1 MPEPVGSD
9 QRYLPG
15 LDGLRAIAV
24 AAVVMYHLGYGWAQ
38 GGLLGVGVFFTL
50 SGYLITDILVGQ
62 WTARGRI
69 GLASFWLRRARR
81 LLPALFVMLAVV
93 TVWVQEFAR
102 SFGPGFRGDVIA
114 SVLYMSNWW
123 YIGQHSSYYARFAP
137 PGPPDH
143 LWSLA
148 VEEQFYLVWPWVV
161 LVLVWVAG
169 LAGRRRRGLAH
180 GSFLSAR
187 ARLVIAEVTLWL
199 AAASAV
205 AMAVLYQPGY
215 DPTRVYEGT
224 DTRAFGLLAGAALA
238 IGWPTRRLTRD
249 RASGKRGGAGGARIA
264 PDAARW
270 LLDGA
275 GAAGLA
281 VIGLLVWRTNQYS
294 DFMFRGG
301 LLLLSAATAA
311 VIAAVVTPGSLLG
324 QALGIRPLRW
334 LGVRSYG
341 IYLWHYPLI
350 VLTAAAGSAGG
361 PVSPRRAVALVVATV
376 SVAALSWRFIE
387 EPVRR
392 GARPRPSVRART
404 GLASIV
410 GEPVWISV
418 ASAAGGAGRAA
429 EPGGLGGPV
438 EPGKPVEP
446 GGPGKPG
453 KPGGPGTGGERSGR
467 PGRLGRPGL
476 PRTPRAVA
484 GLCLLMAALL
494 AASVTAAIRLTP
506 ATAHAAAG
514 PRPGASAVASTA
526 KARLSNAG
534 GRTTAI
540 PAATRGAGAG
550 AASGTSAGRSA
561 AGRTAGRGAA
571 PAAGTGAVTAAAPDP
586 MATVPALP
594 APPPRTSCT
603 SVVHIGDSTSEGLI
617 SPDYLPDPVDRITA
631 RYADVGVKTSVMK
644 IVGATSIIEAL
655 PGTPSAYQLA
665 GQVKGSGFHGCW
677 VLALGTNDTAD
688 VFVGSNVDRA
698 QRIEK
703 MMALIGRQPVM
714 WVEVASLL
722 SSGPYAEQNMKLWNQ
737 ALQRALP
744 HYPNMRV
751 YDWPAVAQRS
761 WFIPDGIHY
770 TTNGYQHRA
779 KAIANALAEA
789 FPVS

>member
-1 MPEPVGSD
+1 
-9 QRYLPG
+9 
-15 LDGLRAIAV
+15 
-24 AAVVMYHLGYGWAQ
+24 
-38 GGLLGVGVFFTL
+38 
-50 SGYLITDILVGQ
+50 
-62 WTARGRI
+62 
-69 GLASFWLRRARR
+69 
-81 LLPALFVMLAVV
+81 
-93 TVWVQEFAR
+93 
-102 SFGPGFRGDVIA
+102 
-114 SVLYMSNWW
+114 
-123 YIGQHSSYYARFAP
+123 
-137 PGPPDH
+137 
-143 LWSLA
+143 
-148 VEEQFYLVWPWVV
+148 VV

-169 LAGRRRRGLAH
+169 LAGRRRRGLPGGPAD

-187 ARLVIAEVTLWL
+187 SRLVIAEVTLWL

-205 AMAVLYQPGY
+205 AMAVRYQPGY

-238 IGWPTRRLTRD
+238 IGWPTKRP
-249 RASGKRGGAGGARIA
+249 ARGGA
-264 PDAARW
+264 AARW

-294 DFMFRGG
+294 DLMFRGG

-311 VIAAVVTPGSLLG
+311 VVAAVVTPGSLLG
-324 QALGIRPLRW
+324 RALGIRPLRW

-361 PVSPRRAVALVVATV
+361 PVSPGRAVALVVATV

-392 GARPRPSVRART
+392 GARPRLAARART
-404 GLASIV
+404 GLASTA
-410 GEPVWISV
+410 GEPAWIT
-418 ASAAGGAGRAA
+418 AAGGAG
-429 EPGGLGGPV
+429 
-438 EPGKPVEP
+438 
-446 GGPGKPG
+446 
-453 KPGGPGTGGERSGR
+453 
-467 PGRLGRPGL
+467 
-476 PRTPRAVA
+476 
-484 GLCLLMAALL
+484 MAALL
-494 AASVTAAIRLTP
+494 AAGVTAAIRLTP
-506 ATAHAAAG
+506 ATAQAAAG

-526 KARLSNAG
+526 KARLSSAG
-534 GRTTAI
+534 GRATAI
-540 PAATRGAGAG
+540 PAATLG
-550 AASGTSAGRSA
+550 AA
-561 AGRTAGRGAA
+561 
-571 PAAGTGAVTAAAPDP
+571 TGAVTAGAPGP

-594 APPPRTSCT
+594 TPPPRTSCT

-617 SPDYLPDPVDRITA
+617 SPDYLPVPADRITA
-631 RYADVGVKTSVMK
+631 RYADVGVKKPVMK
-644 IVGATSIIEAL
+644 IVGATSIVEAL
-655 PGTPSAYQLA
+655 PGTPNAYQMA
-665 GQVKGSGFHGCW
+665 AQVKRDGFRGCW

-714 WVEVASLL
+714 WVEVTSLL
-722 SSGPYAEQNMKLWNQ
+722 SSGPYAEQNMKQWNQ
-737 ALQRALP
+737 ALQRALR

-789 FPVS
+789 FPAS